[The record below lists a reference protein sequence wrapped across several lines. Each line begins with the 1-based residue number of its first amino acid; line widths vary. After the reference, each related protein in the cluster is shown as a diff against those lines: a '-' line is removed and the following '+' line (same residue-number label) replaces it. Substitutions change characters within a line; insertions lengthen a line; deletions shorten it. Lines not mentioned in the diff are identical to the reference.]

1 MHLTVRLKLAAAFA
15 IAVLT
20 AAGVGLAAF
29 WAVQSVGDLVVR
41 LYDQPLMTINY
52 ARLAQTSF
60 VTQELLTREIAAES
74 HIADSR
80 AHADDIRSR
89 NEDFISDIAIAEER
103 GLNPSI
109 RSYGEKIRILN
120 ELWLQAALQALERPP
135 ESIERRELLQTREA
149 LAGEITEALEILT
162 QLAAEDG
169 FVFRTQAEATIQQ
182 TKDQTLLMIAA
193 LAAVIAVVSLLL
205 IRNIVAPLNT
215 MTKTMFRLAEGDVG
229 VSVPKPT
236 RRDEIGQM
244 ATSLRV
250 FRQAMEDLQVARERA
265 EAATRAKSEFLAM
278 MSHEI
283 RTPMNGVLGLTRLLI
298 KTPLNPEQRNLAG
311 TVLDSAEALL
321 VILNDILDF
330 SKLEAGRVDV
340 EEIDYDLS
348 RVVTASLTLMRNR
361 AEEKGLAIGA
371 DLDPHLP
378 RYLVG
383 DPNRLRQIV
392 LNLIGNAIKFTESGR
407 VDLIVRPEQDAQD
420 TTPFIRFEIRDT
432 GVGISN
438 DSIGKLFGSFV
449 QADSSITRRFGGTG
463 LGLAICKRLVEAMN
477 GTIGVESEIGKG
489 STFWFRLPLVAGHE
503 PLAVQKDASETPLPS
518 LRILV
523 AEDNPVN
530 RKVAAGILME
540 QKHQVAFAVNGKLA
554 VEAAAHAEPP
564 FDLILMDVHMPEMD
578 GITAAREIRR
588 LPEPHRD
595 TRIIAVTASLST
607 DGVQRC
613 LAAGMN
619 DYVGKPIAPEALDQ
633 AIRRV
638 MGFAGGAASVG
649 IETIPYGGP
658 EGEFDTQ
665 PLNDLAR
672 DLGHDMAL
680 DLLDTFLE
688 LAVEIETSLAAFDED
703 RDCHRMA
710 ELGHSL
716 KSSAASLGLRELRR
730 LAVELEQAG
739 LAGDAAQT
747 NRYTEAIKLSL
758 ESAVAWLRGRSME
771 LKQDMAAGLK
781 NAG

>member
-120 ELWLQAALQALERPP
+120 ELWLQAALQTLERPP